1 MPGNDPIVTELA
13 ARALGKLA
21 LPGGPLT
28 LDFVEF
34 EVKRALEWLSGDR
47 NEQRRYAAVLVI
59 KELANNSSTLLYSYV
74 SQILDLIWIPLRDQ
88 KVSIREGAA
97 EGLAACLKLVSIRQN
112 QIKRQLY
119 KRLFEEA
126 QKGLKQNQQP
136 DVIHGSLLALGQIS
150 LHLIKANDIRLK
162 EIISLVLKFRDHR
175 DSLVRKTVINLIPA
189 LAKMDPDLFFKENY
203 LTASVVYL
211 TAQLKKEKERNYGNF
226 YDLKNSIYCDW
237 KGCRSNGN
245 KDITFFGNYSAKY

>member
-1 MPGNDPIVTELA
+1 VLKNSNYRFANYLRIVLPGNDPVVTELA

-34 EVKRALEWLSGDR
+34 EVKRALEWLSGTLIYNRVGDR
-47 NEQRRYAAVLVI
+47 NEQRRYAAVLVL
-59 KELANNSSTLLYSYV
+59 KELANNSSTLLYSFV

-119 KRLFEEA
+119 KRLLEEA

-150 LHLIKANDIRLK
+150 LHLIKANDSRLK
-162 EIISLVLKFRDHR
+162 EIISLVLQFRDHR
-175 DSLVRKTVINLIPA
+175 DSLVRKTVINLIPS

-203 LTASVVYL
+203 QSASVMYL
-211 TAQLKKEKERNYGNF
+211 TSQLKKEKERNYGN
-226 YDLKNSIYCDW
+226 NIQ
-237 KGCRSNGN
+237 
-245 KDITFFGNYSAKY
+245 T

>member
-1 MPGNDPIVTELA
+1 MRIVLPGNDPVVTELA

-34 EVKRALEWLSGDR
+34 EVKRALEWLSGTLIYNRVGDR
-47 NEQRRYAAVLVI
+47 NEQRRYAAVLVL
-59 KELANNSSTLLYSYV
+59 KELANNSSTLLYSFV

-119 KRLFEEA
+119 KRLLEEA

-150 LHLIKANDIRLK
+150 LHLIKANDSRLK
-162 EIISLVLKFRDHR
+162 EIISLVLQFRDHR
-175 DSLVRKTVINLIPA
+175 DSLVRKTVINLIPS

-203 LTASVVYL
+203 QSASVMYL
-211 TAQLKKEKERNYGNF
+211 TSQLKKEKERNYGN
-226 YDLKNSIYCDW
+226 NIQ
-237 KGCRSNGN
+237 
-245 KDITFFGNYSAKY
+245 T

>member
-1 MPGNDPIVTELA
+1 
-13 ARALGKLA
+13 
-21 LPGGPLT
+21 
-28 LDFVEF
+28 
-34 EVKRALEWLSGDR
+34 
-47 NEQRRYAAVLVI
+47 
-59 KELANNSSTLLYSYV
+59 
-74 SQILDLIWIPLRDQ
+74 
-88 KVSIREGAA
+88 VSIREGAA

-150 LHLIKANDIRLK
+150 LHLVKANDIRLK

-203 LTASVVYL
+203 LSASIMYL
-211 TAQLKKEKERNYGNF
+211 TAQLKKEKERNYGKTIKS
-226 YDLKNSIYCDW
+226 LPHSVHGDW
-237 KGCRSNGN
+237 KGCRGDGN
-245 KDITFFGNYSAKY
+245 QDFAILRIDFTEY

>member
-1 MPGNDPIVTELA
+1 LRIVLPGNDPVVTELA

-34 EVKRALEWLSGDR
+34 EVKRALEWLSGTLIYNRVGDR
-47 NEQRRYAAVLVI
+47 NEQRRYAAVLVL
-59 KELANNSSTLLYSYV
+59 KELANNSSTLLYSFV

-119 KRLFEEA
+119 KRLLEEA

-150 LHLIKANDIRLK
+150 LHLIKANDSRLK
-162 EIISLVLKFRDHR
+162 EIISLVLQFRDHR
-175 DSLVRKTVINLIPA
+175 DSLVRKTVINLIPS

-203 LTASVVYL
+203 LSASVMYL
-211 TAQLKKEKERNYGNF
+211 TSQLKKEKERNYGN
-226 YDLKNSIYCDW
+226 NIQ
-237 KGCRSNGN
+237 
-245 KDITFFGNYSAKY
+245 T